1 MGLPKVSITLL
12 NGQLGQTAQTQDGI
26 AGLVMTGVA
35 VTDEIALGES
45 KQIFSLADAEGL
57 GLTAAYDTTNTTN
70 VHKTIKDFYAQAGDG
85 AELWIMIVAKTTL
98 MATMCSNASTILK
111 KLLNDAGGRIRI
123 AGVVRVP
130 DGSYSPTYAD
140 QLDPDV
146 IAAAAAAQTLAN
158 EFATAFKP
166 VRVILD
172 GRDFQGNTGTLLNLK
187 LSTFNRVGV
196 VLFTNVSGSDNA
208 AVGLVLGRLANIPVQ
223 RNIGRV
229 KDGEIG
235 IANAYLTGQTAL
247 IESLTSTQQDQV
259 HDKGFIF
266 ARKYAAK
273 NGYFFNDDPTA
284 TGATDDYNMI
294 ARGRVIDKAI
304 VIANQVYT
312 EELLDDLD
320 VDDNGRIDAGV
331 IKDYQAKI
339 ESAIEAQMI
348 LEDEISGV
356 RAVIDPKQNVL
367 STNKVNVQ
375 LFIRPK
381 FYSKEIAVELGFENP
396 ANA

>member
-12 NGQLGQTAQTQDGI
+12 NNQLGQTSQTEDGI
-26 AGLVMTGVA
+26 AGLLMTGIG
-35 VTDEIALGES
+35 TGSIALGES
-45 KQIFSLADAEGL
+45 KQIFSVADAEAL
-57 GLTAAYDTTNTTN
+57 GLDAAYDTTNTTN
-70 VHKTIKDFYAQAGDG
+70 VYKTIVDFYEQAGDG
-85 AELWIMIVAKTTL
+85 AELWIQIVAKTTL
-98 MATMCSNASTILK
+98 MEDMCDEANDILK
-111 KLLNDAGGRIRI
+111 KLLNDAGGRVRI

-130 DGSYSPTYAD
+130 DGAYTPVYAD

-146 IAAAAAAQTLAN
+146 IAAAATAQTLATS
-158 EFATAFKP
+158 FAAAFKP
-166 VRVILD
+166 VRVLID

-187 LSTFNRVGV
+187 LSSYNRVGI
-196 VLFTNVSGSDNA
+196 VLFTDVSASDNA

-229 KDGEIG
+229 KDGDIG
-235 IANAYLTGQTAL
+235 IAAAYLTGQAAL

-266 ARKYAAK
+266 ARKYPAK

-284 TGATDDYNMI
+284 TAASDDYNSI

-304 VIANQVYT
+304 TITNLVYT

-320 VDDNGRIDAGV
+320 VDENGFIDPAV
-331 IKDYQAKI
+331 IKDYQGKI
-339 ESAIEAQMI
+339 KKEIDAQMTI
-348 LEDEISGV
+348 EDEISGARV
-356 RAVIDPKQNVL
+356 VIDPKQNVL
-367 STNKVNVQ
+367 STNKVVVQ

-381 FYSKEIAVELGFENP
+381 FYSKEIAVTLGFENP